1 MTTQEWGCVKGVGVV
16 FGSEK
21 IALNLEEFRLLRD
34 LVYEH
39 CGIFF
44 HDDVRYMLER
54 RLNSRLQELKISNFL
69 EYYHLLRYSQNRR
82 QELEDIIELLTTNET
97 YFFREDY
104 QLKAF
109 ADELLPALVKDLGK
123 HRRMRIWSAG
133 CSTGEEAYTIAML
146 IKETP
151 ALADWNVEIFANDI
165 SRRVLSVA
173 RKGVYGRAS
182 FRTTDQYYAKKYF
195 HAIGERFQIDEKIR
209 SMVSFGHLNLLDK
222 EMLQLIS
229 SMDVIFCRNVL
240 IYFDKPARIKVLG
253 TFYEK
258 LQPGGYLLLG
268 HSESLVNLSSDF
280 ELMYL
285 KNDIVY
291 RRPKLRSEEER
302 P

>member
-1 MTTQEWGCVKGVGVV
+1 VV
-16 FGSEK
+16 YIAEK
-21 IALNLEEFRLLRD
+21 IVMNQEEFRLLRD

-44 HDDVRYMLER
+44 HDEVRYLLER
-54 RLNSRLQELKISNFL
+54 RLNSRLQELKIANFL
-69 EYYHLLRYSQNRR
+69 DYYHLLRYSQNRR

-109 ADELLPALVKDLGK
+109 ADELLPNLLKEHGK
-123 HRRMRIWSAG
+123 QKRMRIWSAG

-151 ALADWNVEIFANDI
+151 ALVGWNIEIFANDI
-165 SRRVLSVA
+165 SRRVLSIA
-173 RKGVYGRAS
+173 RKGLYGRAS
-182 FRTTDQYYAKKYF
+182 FRTTDQYYLKKYF
-195 HAIGERFQIDEKIR
+195 HQVGDRFQIDEKIR

-222 EMLQLIS
+222 EMLQLIG
-229 SMDVIFCRNVL
+229 SMSVIFCRNVL

-258 LQPGGYLLLG
+258 LHPGGYLLLG

-291 RRPKLRSEEER
+291 RRPKSQEPEAQS
-302 P
+302 